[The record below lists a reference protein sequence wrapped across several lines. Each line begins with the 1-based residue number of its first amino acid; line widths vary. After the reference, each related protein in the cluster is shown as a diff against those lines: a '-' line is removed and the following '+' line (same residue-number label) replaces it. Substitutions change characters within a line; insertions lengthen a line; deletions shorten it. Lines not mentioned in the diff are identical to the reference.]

1 MSNNLTYNLNKDY
14 TVMTISCKECNGTGF
29 VELTKEEIENKRYCK
44 FCENPRSRC
53 YRCENVERLGKY
65 DYCKKCFSQG
75 YTEVKVKK
83 SK

>member
-1 MSNNLTYNLNKDY
+1 MSDNLTNYLNKDY
-14 TVMTISCKECNGTGF
+14 TIMQISCKECNGTGF
-29 VELTKEEIENKRYCK
+29 VELTEEEQNKRCYCK
-44 FCENPRSRC
+44 FCKNSTDRC